1 MTMDAMENVK
11 RAIEQQRK
19 ERQLFA
25 EYGLEFHPGCT
36 NCYPACE
43 QKPGS
48 KEKQAKLYRRN
59 DLTQFARKAFEN
71 GESIFYAE
79 PADPNRPYG
88 PLKLCKPQ
96 RVYACN
102 VTVTQEQYEKLLQVL
117 MSAKKRQRTTIKMPV
132 ASGFLLK

>member
-1 MTMDAMENVK
+1 MTMHAMENVK

-59 DLTQFARKAFEN
+59 DLTQFAKEAFEN
-71 GESIFYAE
+71 GESVFYAE

-96 RVYACN
+96 RVYTCN

-117 MSAKKRQRTTIKMPV
+117 MFAKNGSEQP
-132 ASGFLLK
+132 